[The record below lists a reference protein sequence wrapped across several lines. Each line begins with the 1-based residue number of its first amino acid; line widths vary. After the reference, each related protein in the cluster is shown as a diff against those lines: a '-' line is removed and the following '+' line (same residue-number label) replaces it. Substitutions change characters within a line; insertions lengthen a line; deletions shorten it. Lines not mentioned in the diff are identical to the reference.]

1 MSGERDGV
9 RRTPATAL
17 DGDRGQTTLD
27 FAVGAGVFLLAIA
40 GVIVGM
46 SAFFDPFIGVQ
57 SQTLTVADGS
67 AAQLAEGMLAVDGAE
82 PGVLSGPCTVAF
94 FTANDSIATDNDCTE
109 NGTTD
114 FASALGIER
123 YNAEVVI
130 HEPNDPVTQEAT
142 VQLPVDGT
150 TYTVDLRRSNGD
162 SVPTDVSVARRI
174 VSLDGTIYRLT
185 VRVW

>member
-1 MSGERDGV
+1 MSGRDAGE
-9 RRTPATAL
+9 T
-17 DGDRGQTTLD
+17 GRGQTTLD

-46 SAFFDPFIGVQ
+46 SAFFDPFVGVQ

-67 AAQLAEGMLAVDGAE
+67 AAQLAEGVLAVDGAE

-94 FTANDSIATDNDCTE
+94 FTADDALADDHGCM

-114 FASALGIER
+114 FASALGIEG
-123 YNAEVVI
+123 YNAEIVI
-130 HEPNDPVTQEAT
+130 HEPTDPVTQEAT

-150 TYTVDLRRSNGD
+150 TYTVDLRRANSA